1 VYAQR
6 RLLKVTLWTAW
17 ALFALLYPML
27 ISVYVFFPLLIGFMG
42 WLILQGIDGKKGY
55 AYVIF
60 PLAYLLN
67 LEINLSLP
75 LLLTFFAILLYYL
88 TLYKHVLYLKRCK
101 ACVSVLSVLL
111 IDLFYVGAL
120 MGYDLL
126 MDTDGIVFGNLL
138 WYSLVADIALA
149 VL

>member
-1 VYAQR
+1 
-6 RLLKVTLWTAW
+6 
-17 ALFALLYPML
+17 ML
-27 ISVYVFFPLLIGFMG
+27 ISIYVFFPLLIGFMG

-60 PLAYLLN
+60 PLVYLLN

-75 LLLTFFAILLYYL
+75 LFLTLFATLLYYL

-101 ACVSVLSVLL
+101 VCVSVMSVVL

-120 MGYDLL
+120 TGYDLL
-126 MDTDGIVFGNLL
+126 MDTSSIVYGDLL
-138 WYSLVADIALA
+138 WYSLIADIILA